1 MMQIAQLFDIFTYPF
16 FQKALLGGL
25 LIGIMAPLVG
35 SFLVFRRLSMIGDTL
50 SHVSIAGVALGFLV
64 GMSPTAFGIAF
75 AVVASLI
82 IERLRT
88 TFRTYAELSIAIMM
102 SGGIALASLFI
113 SMGQGNM
120 NVTGYLFGSVYTLD
134 SSDLWLVALVT
145 VVVVLFVSLN
155 FKELFLLT
163 LDEDAAKVNGLPTK
177 LYNIMITVLTAVAI
191 SAVIKIAGALL
202 VSALIT
208 IPVATSMII
217 ARNFRHA
224 VWLSVVCSEVAVIS
238 GIIIAGFWN
247 LAPMGTI
254 VLLLIAIMIM
264 TIVYKKGWKR

>member
-1 MMQIAQLFDIFTYPF
+1 
-16 FQKALLGGL
+16 
-25 LIGIMAPLVG
+25 
-35 SFLVFRRLSMIGDTL
+35 
-50 SHVSIAGVALGFLV
+50 
-64 GMSPTAFGIAF
+64 
-75 AVVASLI
+75 
-82 IERLRT
+82 
-88 TFRTYAELSIAIMM
+88 
-102 SGGIALASLFI
+102 
-113 SMGQGNM
+113 M

-238 GIIIAGFWN
+238 GIIIAGFWKSP
-247 LAPMGTI
+247 APMGTI